1 LGGYGNKGGPNIH
14 IRKMHVMP
22 QKTTCGVLCRFLQS
36 IFFSSILPPVF
47 SLPAVLAPE
56 LFTYILHHL
65 SKGTAL
71 LPTTPVEEQTGK
83 KGGKP
88 EENLN
93 EDREQ

>member
-1 LGGYGNKGGPNIH
+1 
-14 IRKMHVMP
+14 M
-22 QKTTCGVLCRFLQS
+22 
-36 IFFSSILPPVF
+36 
-47 SLPAVLAPE
+47 
-56 LFTYILHHL
+56 YILHHL

-71 LPTTPVEEQTGK
+71 LPTTPVEKTSK